1 VKTAITNHTV
11 DGKPVVTMFQMVDT
25 HGIDLTLVVERYHDN
40 DWVPDWID
48 YYESCIK
55 QGMKSER
62 ILLRLGMV
70 VQEVYGTSW
79 YEAWKIKMDWYVK
92 LRDKLPY
99 KK

>member
-1 VKTAITNHTV
+1 MDA
-11 DGKPVVTMFQMVDT
+11 
-25 HGIDLTLVVERYHDN
+25 HGIDLTLVIEKFHEHG
-40 DWVPDWID
+40 WVPDWID

-62 ILLRLGMV
+62 IMLRLGMA
-70 VQEVYGTSW
+70 VQEVYGTEW
-79 YEAWKIKMDWYVK
+79 YEAWKYKMDWYVK